1 MMQAINPNGAAQADW
16 SFACHLSYGD
26 EGSVCVV
33 SRRAGRVEV
42 RNLPV
47 GVRASAVGRPPVFLG
62 VDSRGE
68 AVTLDPASKAIAVA
82 EQLPADAFAAYA
94 YRDAEQNHAWF
105 MYDGD
110 KETGC
115 DELNCGAS
123 GSSVTVIDAAS
134 GRDMPRYLQTIC
146 VGRGHHVTTFV
157 GPVAAFPDIPRRA
170 FVSNLKDGSITVVG
184 NDPADPQTYLK
195 VVETINLCEPE
206 KEDFNAA
213 AIPNNAFPHGK
224 VFSAHTGRI
233 YSLNNGYGSIAVINP
248 VSNCIEGT
256 IALKLSSN
264 LLLSPDGRFI
274 IGKGADRKT
283 DPDHVLGRLT
293 VVDAVTGSVEGIL
306 DLPDLYPST
315 YRFTPDGARL
325 YVTSAATGKGAQRDN
340 LKKDVVQ
347 IFDTAALPELRVI
360 KEITVGRADCSRRPI
375 AFVEQNGQ
383 VQTVLIPNPTDG
395 SLTLLGGADDEVRD
409 TIKIS
414 DGPVGEFSFSLW
426 DGRIS
431 GC

>member
-1 MMQAINPNGAAQADW
+1 MQAINPNGTAQANW

-47 GVRASAVGRPPVFLG
+47 GVRANAAGRPPVFLG

-68 AVTLDPASKAIAVA
+68 AITLGPVSKAIAVA

-94 YRDAEQNHAWF
+94 YRDAKQNHAWF

-110 KETGC
+110 RETGC

-146 VGRGHHVTTFV
+146 VGRGHHVATFV
-157 GPVAAFPDIPRRA
+157 GPVAAFPDIPQRA
-170 FVSNLKDGSITVVG
+170 FVSNLLDGSISVVG
-184 NDPADPQTYLK
+184 NDPADPQSYLK
-195 VVETINLCEPE
+195 VLETINLCEPD

-233 YSLNNGYGSIAVINP
+233 YSLNNGYGTIAVINP
-248 VSNCIEGT
+248 VNNLIERT
-256 IALKLSSN
+256 IELKLSSN

-283 DPDHVLGRLT
+283 DPEHVVGRLT
-293 VVDAVTGSVEGIL
+293 VVDAVSGTVESTL
-306 DLPDLYPST
+306 DVPDLYPST
-315 YRFTPDGARL
+315 YRFTPDGSRL
-325 YVTSAATGKGAQRDN
+325 YVTSAATGQGVQRDN
-340 LKKDVVQ
+340 LKKDVIQ
-347 IFDTAALPELRVI
+347 IYDTSALPALRLIREV
-360 KEITVGRADCSRRPI
+360 TVGRADCSRRPI
-375 AFVEQNGQ
+375 AFIEQDGQ

-395 SLTLLGGADDEVRD
+395 SLSLFDSAGEAVTDTLE
-409 TIKIS
+409 IS
-414 DGPVGEFSFSLW
+414 NGPVSEFSFCLW
-426 DGRIS
+426 DGQIS